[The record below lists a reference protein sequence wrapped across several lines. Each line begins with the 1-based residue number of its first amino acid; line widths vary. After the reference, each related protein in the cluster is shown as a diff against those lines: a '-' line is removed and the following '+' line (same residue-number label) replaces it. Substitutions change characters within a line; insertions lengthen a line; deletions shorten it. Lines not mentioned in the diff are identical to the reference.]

1 MAKHIPDSTVANQ
14 NHCDILGAMTYL
26 LNTLTDAF
34 SDDLVS
40 LADAQ
45 YLTEPRKRFV
55 AKPMPLLRP
64 RSTQQVSD
72 IVTYCAAR
80 KIGIVPFGGGTGLVG
95 GQVSPTLSDT
105 IIVSLERMNQVRAV
119 NPLEN
124 AITVEAGVILADV
137 QTAAADV
144 DRLFPLSLASQGSCR
159 IGGNLATNAGGVQVL
174 HYGNTRDLCLGI
186 EAVLPDGQIFHGLK
200 TLRKD
205 NTGYDLRHLL
215 IGSEGSLG
223 IITAACLK
231 LFPKPAQKA
240 TAMIAVPN
248 PEAAIELLAF
258 LRARLQGVMT
268 AFELIN
274 DQSYNFL
281 LETMPQIRHPFVQT
295 PKWSVLMELSCG
307 ASSDL
312 DANVTEILS
321 MAVETDLI
329 TDAVIA
335 QSQSQADAF
344 WTVRESIPEA
354 NRLIGSISSHDISIP
369 ISLIPKFID
378 ETPALLARIDD
389 FRINCFGHLGD
400 GNLHYNVFPP
410 QGVTRDS
417 LKKFSTEIQKIVH
430 DQTHAFGG
438 SVSAEHGI
446 GRLKRDDL
454 ETYGDPAKL
463 SAMRAIKAALDP
475 NGIMNPGAVLAQN

>member
-1 MAKHIPDSTVANQ
+1 
-14 NHCDILGAMTYL
+14 MTYL

-223 IITAACLK
+223 IITCLPETVSKACSK
-231 LFPKPAQKA
+231 SHGDDSSAKSRGGDR
-240 TAMIAVPN
+240 I
-248 PEAAIELLAF
+248 
-258 LRARLQGVMT
+258 ARL
-268 AFELIN
+268 F
-274 DQSYNFL
+274 
-281 LETMPQIRHPFVQT
+281 
-295 PKWSVLMELSCG
+295 
-307 ASSDL
+307 
-312 DANVTEILS
+312 
-321 MAVETDLI
+321 
-329 TDAVIA
+329 
-335 QSQSQADAF
+335 
-344 WTVRESIPEA
+344 
-354 NRLIGSISSHDISIP
+354 
-369 ISLIPKFID
+369 
-378 ETPALLARIDD
+378 ARATT
-389 FRINCFGHLGD
+389 G
-400 GNLHYNVFPP
+400 
-410 QGVTRDS
+410 
-417 LKKFSTEIQKIVH
+417 
-430 DQTHAFGG
+430 
-438 SVSAEHGI
+438 
-446 GRLKRDDL
+446 RDDC
-454 ETYGDPAKL
+454 
-463 SAMRAIKAALDP
+463 
-475 NGIMNPGAVLAQN
+475 V

>member
-1 MAKHIPDSTVANQ
+1 
-14 NHCDILGAMTYL
+14 MTYL

-321 MAVETDLI
+321 MAVEADLI

-378 ETPALLARIDD
+378 ETPALLARIGD

-410 QGVTRDS
+410 QGVMRDS

>member
-1 MAKHIPDSTVANQ
+1 
-14 NHCDILGAMTYL
+14 MTHL
-26 LNTLTDAF
+26 LNTLTDTF

-72 IVTYCAAR
+72 IVTYCATR

-95 GQVSPTLSDT
+95 GQVSPSLSDT

-119 NPLEN
+119 SPLEN
-124 AITVEAGVILADV
+124 AITVEAGIILADV
-137 QTAAADV
+137 QTAADDV

-268 AFELIN
+268 AFELIH

-281 LETMPQIRHPFVQT
+281 LETMPQIRQPFVQT
-295 PKWSVLMELSCG
+295 PKWSILMELSG
-307 ASSDL
+307 GVSSDL
-312 DANVTEILS
+312 DANVTEFLS
-321 MAVETDLI
+321 LAVEADLI

-369 ISLIPKFID
+369 ISLIPKFIN
-378 ETPALLARIDD
+378 ETPALLARIGD

-417 LKKFSTEIQKIVH
+417 LKKFSEEIQKIVH